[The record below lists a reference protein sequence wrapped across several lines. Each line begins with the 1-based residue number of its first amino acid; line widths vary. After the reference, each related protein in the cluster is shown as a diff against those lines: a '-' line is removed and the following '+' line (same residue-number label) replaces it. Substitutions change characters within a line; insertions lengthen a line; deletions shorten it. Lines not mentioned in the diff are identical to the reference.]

1 MARKGSQSKS
11 GPNQAS
17 PNQQNTANSDILNT
31 PERDAVHG
39 EDPSSQSNGSG
50 GNGGQ
55 KTRSNKKNN
64 RSNGTSSLGKSD
76 DRASCKQ
83 QSVDISYDVKNSEEN
98 ELPSSSTK
106 TRRDSKKPS
115 RRGCGKNSLVEQTSL
130 RIWKEHLMEKTRC
143 IACMAASFFRAS
155 MMYVMEE
162 SKVFVER
169 NRPVITAFMAIAEK
183 GHTYV
188 LRKIEYVYPIV
199 RTWMFIA
206 GKMMLLLLTVWLDC
220 NIRGFDSLLRLGTN
234 SLLAVL
240 WCSMLSI
247 FAMIGIKK
255 MLMFMVIAASVVAFV
270 GLGFAVLIVALLAV
284 VILWLYG
291 SFWTTSTVIVLG
303 GASFFLKHE
312 RFALLVTCLYS
323 MYCARSYIG
332 WLGLLLSLNLSFI
345 SSDVL
350 VHFLRNNLDSD
361 KFNDSSRKSERST
374 GRSGNFF
381 GEFQQSSKG
390 STSQSGYA
398 QSSDRG
404 PGDPSTSGA
413 DKELTSEDEVARL
426 LSCTDHYS
434 AFGLRPYENIDA
446 SLLKRE
452 YKKKAMLVHPDKN
465 MGNDKAAD
473 AFKKLQ
479 NAYEVLLDSLKRKTY
494 DDELRREELLNYFR
508 RFQSASQKK
517 GRPGAF
523 QQGFSPSEGVD
534 EGPSGLSRRI
544 ACKKCGD
551 FHLWVYT
558 GRAKLQ
564 ARWCQDCKEF
574 HQAKDGDGWVEQS
587 FQPVLF
593 GMLHT
598 PDSPHAYV
606 CAESNIFDVTEWF
619 SCQGMKCPA
628 NTHKPSFH
636 VNASL
641 AKQGGGKGGTSGPRG
656 GGVPNVPN
664 MDAGMDEEFFEWLQ
678 NAVQSGMFETGVQ
691 GEPPSPGSES
701 NAKGS
706 SGGGGSSNKK
716 KRKGKKQW

>member
-11 GPNQAS
+11 GPNHAS
-17 PNQQNTANSDILNT
+17 PNRQNAADGDILNT
-31 PERDAVHG
+31 PEIDVING
-39 EDPSSQSNGSG
+39 ENRSSHVQGGSNGSG
-50 GNGGQ
+50 RNCVQ
-55 KTRSNKKNN
+55 KTKGNKNN
-64 RSNGTSSLGKSD
+64 RSNDISSLGKSV
-76 DRASCKQ
+76 DRASKQ
-83 QSVDISYDVKNSEEN
+83 QSVDANCDVSNSEEN
-98 ELPSSSTK
+98 VLPSSTPK
-106 TRRDSKKPS
+106 VRRDNKKSS
-115 RRGCGKNSLVEQTSL
+115 RHGCGKNSSIEQNSMPVFAEKL
-130 RIWKEHLMEKTRC
+130 LEKTRC
-143 IACMAASFFRAS
+143 IACMAASIFRAS

-162 SKVFVER
+162 SKLFVER
-169 NRPVITAFMAIAEK
+169 NRPAITTFMAVVHN
-183 GHTYV
+183 GHDYV
-188 LRKIEYVYPIV
+188 LNKFEYAYPIG
-199 RTWMFIA
+199 RAWIYNA
-206 GKMMLLLLTVWLDC
+206 GKLISLLLAFWLDC

-247 FAMIGIKK
+247 FAMIGINK
-255 MLMFMVIAASVVAFV
+255 MLIFMVSCAAVVAFV
-270 GLGFAVLIVALLAV
+270 GLGFAVLVTALAAV

-291 SFWTTSTVIVLG
+291 SFWTTSAVIILG

-312 RFALLVTCLYS
+312 RFSLLITCLYS
-323 MYCARSYIG
+323 MYCARSYVG

-350 VHFLRNNLDSD
+350 VQFLKNNVDRNKSSG
-361 KFNDSSRKSERST
+361 SSRNSEQNS
-374 GRSGNFF
+374 GRSGLFE
-381 GEFQQSSKG
+381 EFRQSSEDN
-390 STSQSGYA
+390 TSPSRYA

-413 DKELTSEDEVARL
+413 EKELTSEDEVSRL
-426 LSCTDHYS
+426 LNCTDHYS
-434 AFGLRPYENIDA
+434 ALGFRRYENIDV

-517 GRPGAF
+517 GGSGIFR
-523 QQGFSPSEGVD
+523 QGFSPSEGVD
-534 EGPSGLSRRI
+534 EGPYGLSRRI
-544 ACKKCGD
+544 ACKKCSD
-551 FHLWVYT
+551 FHLWIYT
-558 GRAKLQ
+558 GRAKSQ
-564 ARWCQDCKEF
+564 ARWCQDCKDF

-587 FQPVLF
+587 FEPVLF
-593 GMLHT
+593 GLLHK
-598 PDSPHAYV
+598 PDLPHAYV

-619 SCQGMKCPA
+619 ICQGMRCPA

-641 AKQGGGKGGTSGPRG
+641 AKQNSGKGSTSAQR
-656 GGVPNVPN
+656 GGVPNGAS
-664 MDAGMDEEFFEWLQ
+664 MDGGIDEEFFEWLQ
-678 NAVQSGMFETGVQ
+678 NAVQSGMFEAFD
-691 GEPPSPGSES
+691 PPSPGSGS
-701 NAKGS
+701 NAK
-706 SGGGGSSNKK
+706 SGGSNSNSRK